1 MKLKQRICLAILLV
15 CAISA
20 SVLASEDREDRHQG
34 KSSSILGPVTN
45 SAYLKECGACHFAF
59 QPQLLPKRSW
69 GKIMDSLDSH
79 FGDSATLDEATKSGI
94 QDYLAKN
101 SAETSSSKV
110 SVKLLASIGKS
121 DAPLRITD
129 TEYFKRKHDEV
140 RAAVFKR
147 KSIGTASNCVAC
159 HLTAEKGD
167 FDEHK
172 VKIPKIL
179 NRLRAVEPSQRAML

>member
-1 MKLKQRICLAILLV
+1 MKLKQSYYLTILLI
-15 CAISA
+15 CILSA
-20 SVLASEDREDRHQG
+20 PVLASEGREGNSRG
-34 KSSSILGPVTN
+34 KGSSILGPVTN

-59 QPQLLPKRSW
+59 QPQLLPRRSW
-69 GKIMDSLDSH
+69 EKIMGTLDNH
-79 FGDSATLDEATKSGI
+79 FGDSATLDEATRTGI
-94 QDYLAKN
+94 LDYLVNN
-101 SAETSSSKV
+101 SAEKSSSRL
-110 SVKLLASIGKS
+110 SGKLLASIGKS

-129 TEYFKRKHDEV
+129 TGYFKRKHDEV

-172 VKIPKIL
+172 VKIPKI
-179 NRLRAVEPSQRAML
+179 